1 MNYLIIICKEFNKK
15 NCQWFRNKK
24 IIINFRFL
32 AIQRIEGILIIDVI
46 VRIIKDYDFYVR
58 RNFSR
63 GYFVKDF
70 NVSYMRVSCIIFYI
84 SIEIF

>member
-32 AIQRIEGILIIDVI
+32 ATQRTEGISTTDVI
-46 VRIIKDYDFYVR
+46 ARIIKDYDLYVR
-58 RNFSR
+58 RNLSR
-63 GYFVKDF
+63 GYSAKDL
-70 NVSYMRVSCIIFYI
+70 NVSYMRVSCIIFYN
-84 SIEIF
+84 SIEIL